1 MKGSMIGKMP
11 GDTWQKFANLR
22 AGYGFMYTY
31 PGKKLLF
38 MGNDIGQY
46 SEWDEKKS
54 IDWHV
59 LENDFNMGLNE
70 YMRDLFKFYKK
81 EGALWERDTYPE
93 GFKWIEC
100 DDAANSVVSYV
111 RHGAKPEDIVVV
123 VCNFTPK
130 TELGYNV
137 GVPYEGS
144 YKEMLNSDDVK
155 YGGSGVVNKKAV
167 KSRNEH
173 WNRCE
178 HCITID
184 LPPLA
189 TAIFTL
195 TPASKTKIAAKFAEE
210 EKGEE

>member
-1 MKGSMIGKMP
+1 M
-11 GDTWQKFANLR
+11 
-22 AGYGFMYTY
+22 
-31 PGKKLLF
+31 
-38 MGNDIGQY
+38 
-46 SEWDEKKS
+46 
-54 IDWHV
+54 
-59 LENDFNMGLNE
+59 
-70 YMRDLFKFYKK
+70 
-81 EGALWERDTYPE
+81 
-93 GFKWIEC
+93 
-100 DDAANSVVSYV
+100 
-111 RHGAKPEDIVVV
+111 
-123 VCNFTPK
+123 
-130 TELGYNV
+130 